1 MAGGNLKES
10 YYFFGFIFGDD
21 YSLGVVWLAGGNLK
35 VSCFF
40 GLNGCDSGSD
50 NFDFYN

>member
-10 YYFFGFIFGDD
+10 YYFVVFVSDD
-21 YSLGVVWLAGGNLK
+21 YSLWVVWLAGGNLK

-40 GLNGCDSGSD
+40 GLNGCDSSSD
-50 NFDFYN
+50 NLDFYN